1 MEMKFIYL
9 ILAIFLSFSSSISA
23 EIDKV
28 TVTWTSVLCRDACGQ
43 LLYKQFSKIKGVSSV
58 EVNQQAGIAYLKWK
72 ENVKFSFAPVNLAM
86 QMVGL
91 GLRDIRISVTGTVRA
106 TGKYFSIISL
116 GDNTEF
122 YLLSPVTPQGQGY
135 VNQFNTA
142 NRQLSPEM
150 EQKLFNAQNE
160 RKIVTIEGPLFMP
173 WRSPILYLVIA
184 NMSVKETPSQE

>member
-1 MEMKFIYL
+1 MRKLCFL
-9 ILAIFLSFSSSISA
+9 LLSFFLTSSISA
-23 EIDKV
+23 EVEKV

-43 LLYKQFSKIKGVSSV
+43 LLYKYFCRIPAVSSV

-72 ENVKFSFAPVNLAM
+72 ENQKFSFAPVNHAM

-91 GLRDIRISVTGTVRA
+91 GLRDVRVTVTGTIRA

-122 YLLSPVTPQGQGY
+122 YLLSPVTPTNGY
-135 VNQFNTA
+135 VNQFNLA

-150 EQKLFNAQNE
+150 QQKLFNAQNE

-173 WRSPILYLVIA
+173 WRSPILYLVVASMNI
-184 NMSVKETPSQE
+184 KENSAQQ